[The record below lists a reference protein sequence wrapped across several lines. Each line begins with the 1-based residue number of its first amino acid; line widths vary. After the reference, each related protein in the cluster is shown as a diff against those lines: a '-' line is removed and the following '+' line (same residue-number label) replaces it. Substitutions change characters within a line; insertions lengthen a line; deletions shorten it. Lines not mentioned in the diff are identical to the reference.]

1 MQFSKYVIEEQVNIY
16 EVAVFTC
23 TKLSN
28 LFRKYYKIKS
38 MSYSLKKKDRSSYS
52 NQEKLELTV
61 FVVKMKDE
69 YDLEVEKKRENK
81 I

>member
-1 MQFSKYVIEEQVNIY
+1 
-16 EVAVFTC
+16 
-23 TKLSN
+23 
-28 LFRKYYKIKS
+28 
-38 MSYSLKKKDRSSYS
+38 MSYSLEKKDRSSYS

>member
-1 MQFSKYVIEEQVNIY
+1 
-16 EVAVFTC
+16 
-23 TKLSN
+23 
-28 LFRKYYKIKS
+28 

-81 I
+81 IWLQKKRQAPITPSTGFIAKAVGQFFGSLKYA

>member
-1 MQFSKYVIEEQVNIY
+1 
-16 EVAVFTC
+16 
-23 TKLSN
+23 
-28 LFRKYYKIKS
+28 
-38 MSYSLKKKDRSSYS
+38 MSYSLKKKDRSSYR

>member
-1 MQFSKYVIEEQVNIY
+1 
-16 EVAVFTC
+16 
-23 TKLSN
+23 
-28 LFRKYYKIKS
+28 

>member
-1 MQFSKYVIEEQVNIY
+1 
-16 EVAVFTC
+16 
-23 TKLSN
+23 
-28 LFRKYYKIKS
+28 

-52 NQEKLELTV
+52 NQEKFELTV